1 MDNDINIVFYFFGL
15 GMMGSVLRDVKMYIF
30 DVYFWLNVFKV
41 LIFVLMGVFVDEI
54 ERYINELKMF
64 CVLLFVLGFIFN
76 YSF

>member
-1 MDNDINIVFYFFGL
+1 MDNDINSVFYFFGL

-54 ERYINELKMF
+54 ERYINELKLF

>member
-54 ERYINELKMF
+54 ERYINELKLF